1 MILADISV
9 KRPIFATMVI
19 SVLLVFG
26 MINYN
31 QIGMDFFPE
40 VDFPY
45 VTVITV
51 LPGASPETIEL
62 EVTDKIE
69 EAVSTLE
76 GIKSLSSSSFE
87 GFSQVLIE
95 FVLDKDGDVAAQ
107 EVRDRVASIRG
118 ELPTD
123 TEPPL
128 VEKFAM
134 DAMPVVN

>member
-26 MINYN
+26 LINYN
-31 QIGMDFFPE
+31 EIGMDFFPE

-45 VTVITV
+45 VTVLTV
-51 LPGASPETIEL
+51 LPGADPETIEL

-87 GFSQVLIE
+87 GFSQVLMRRMSS
-95 FVLDKDGDVAAQ
+95 A
-107 EVRDRVASIRG
+107 
-118 ELPTD
+118 
-123 TEPPL
+123 
-128 VEKFAM
+128 
-134 DAMPVVN
+134 